1 MEEQWITQPP
11 WVDVVVSR
19 WWESWSV
26 DECEGGIVVA
36 WTEDD
41 VEDEGTESK
50 KAKREVASV
59 GRGGPSGLLDT
70 EQRQMEGRKEQ
81 KDDNGRAGMTRQQ

>member
-41 VEDEGTESK
+41 VEDEGTENK

-59 GRGGPSGLLDT
+59 ERGGPSGLLDT

-81 KDDNGRAGMTRQQ
+81 KNDNGRAGMTRQQ